1 VIVDEIHERDLN
13 SDFLLIILR
22 ELIEKRKDVRL
33 VLMSATLNA
42 SLFSQYFFNC
52 PIIEIPGMILSFWK
66 YSFLLKKQKKDSRF
80 L

>member
-1 VIVDEIHERDLN
+1 MIVDEIHERDLN

-42 SLFSQYFFNC
+42 SLFSHYFFDC
-52 PIIEIPGMILSFWK
+52 PIIEIPGIVLSFRK
-66 YSFLLKKQKKDSRF
+66 YSSYLIKQQ
-80 L
+80 